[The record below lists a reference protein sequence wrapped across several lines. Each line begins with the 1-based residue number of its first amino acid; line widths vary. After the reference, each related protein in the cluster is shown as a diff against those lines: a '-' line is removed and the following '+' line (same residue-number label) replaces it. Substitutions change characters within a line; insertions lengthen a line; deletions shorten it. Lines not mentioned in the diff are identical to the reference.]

1 MNQIVSVNRDMIA
14 VAAMQGILS
23 SLENWDDD
31 FADKVAEISVQC
43 ADALIKKLSESE
55 TSENNN
61 Q

>member
-1 MNQIVSVNRDMIA
+1 MIA